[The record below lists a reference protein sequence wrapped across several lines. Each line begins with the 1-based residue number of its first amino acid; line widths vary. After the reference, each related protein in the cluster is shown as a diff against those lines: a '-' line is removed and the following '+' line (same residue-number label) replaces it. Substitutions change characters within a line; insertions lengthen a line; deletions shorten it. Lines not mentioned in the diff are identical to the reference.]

1 MKGFSTMRPI
11 FRTVLS
17 ILVACSFVAGQ
28 STSNIEAK
36 IDSLLQKMTFAEKI
50 GQLNQLSGRS
60 ARHEEMIRKG
70 ALGSL
75 LNVIGAE
82 ETNQL
87 QAIAIKESRLGIPLI
102 FGLDVIHGYRTIFPI
117 PLACAA
123 SWDTALIR
131 QAAHI
136 AAREARASGIHWTFS
151 PMVDIARDAR
161 WGRIAEGA
169 GEDPFLG
176 AAVAQAYVRGYQGSS
191 LANDDAVL
199 ACAKHY
205 VAYGA
210 AEGGRDYNT
219 VDISERTLRDIYLPP
234 FKAAVEAGAGTLM
247 SAFNEIGG
255 VPASANALTLRQILR
270 GEWGFTG
277 FVVSDWESI
286 LELMVHG
293 IAATNLE
300 AGLLALKAGV
310 DMDMEGECYSVELQ
324 NYINQGL
331 LSEDLINDAVRR
343 ILRYKYKLGLFDK
356 PYTDPELS
364 KKVILHPE
372 HIKVARQMAQE
383 SIVLLKNDKS
393 VLPLNL
399 AQNKTIAIIGP
410 LADDPRTP
418 LGTWSCQGNADD
430 VVTILDALKKRLTTS
445 KLLFTKGCGIVD
457 NNKKDFAKA
466 VEIAQQA
473 DLVILVMGESAD
485 MSGEAASRTEL
496 TLPGVQNDLIKAV
509 AATKRPIVLVLL
521 NGRPLVLTEIEP
533 YVQAIVETWQLG
545 LQHGNAVVDI
555 LLGEVNPSGKL
566 TATFP
571 RAVGQIPIYY
581 NHKNTGR
588 PGNEFS
594 KYTSK
599 YLDQDN
605 KPLYPFGWGL
615 SYTTFKYSDLKVLKP
630 QVGLTDNLSVSV
642 TVKNTGKLAGT
653 EIVQLYVRDLI
664 GSVTRPVAELKG
676 FQRLYLNAGES
687 KQVTFTVPVSQL
699 GFHDQN
705 LRYVVEPGTFKVMVG
720 GNSAEL
726 ISTEFEVVAQ

>member
-457 NNKKDFAKA
+457 NSKKDFAKA

-473 DLVILVMGESAD
+473 DVVLLVMGESAD

-599 YLDQDN
+599 YLDQEN
-605 KPLYPFGWGL
+605 EPLYPFGWGL

-687 KQVTFTVPVSQL
+687 KQVTFTVPVSRL

>member
-1 MKGFSTMRPI
+1 MRPI

-457 NNKKDFAKA
+457 NSKKDFAKA

-473 DLVILVMGESAD
+473 DVVLLVMGESAD

-599 YLDQDN
+599 YLDQEN
-605 KPLYPFGWGL
+605 EPLYPFGWGL

-687 KQVTFTVPVSQL
+687 KQVTFTVPVSRL